1 MNPDY
6 LAEME
11 RVLGRKLTDEERR
24 LLSLTAKVQPI
35 RFPRL
40 REAQPETDDVK
51 VNKQARACGRKS

>member
-1 MNPDY
+1 VDPDY

-35 RFPRL
+35 RFPR
-40 REAQPETDDVK
+40 RGDRSETDSVK
-51 VNKQARACGRKS
+51 KQAKAGGGKS